1 MSENTN
7 ENLQVKEAQVA
18 STEKKPIRV
27 GFIFLSIVPVAAL
40 VVIQSL
46 AQMPFLVLAFV
57 DLMKQ
62 SDITDPLELFTSSP
76 EALAIFNEKYSLW
89 AFLLYSVIGLIVFG
103 LWYFKGFVKN
113 KQKVKNSETFSV
125 TGIIASVLVVVALQ
139 FAITAGFILAYK
151 IFPNVMENYS
161 QLMESAGIVNNVF
174 LTVVYAIILGP
185 IIEELCLRGL
195 SYGYLEKSGIK
206 PIFVILISG
215 ILFGVM
221 HLNLVQ
227 GIYASV
233 LGFILGYIR
242 YKYRTVRFVALV
254 HILFNIMGT
263 YGNVLVSKLDL
274 SEGVSLILGGVSLFV
289 LVFALVLINRDKKSF
304 KGEA

>member
-1 MSENTN
+1 
-7 ENLQVKEAQVA
+7 
-18 STEKKPIRV
+18 
-27 GFIFLSIVPVAAL
+27 
-40 VVIQSL
+40 
-46 AQMPFLVLAFV
+46 
-57 DLMKQ
+57 
-62 SDITDPLELFTSSP
+62 
-76 EALAIFNEKYSLW
+76 
-89 AFLLYSVIGLIVFG
+89 
-103 LWYFKGFVKN
+103 
-113 KQKVKNSETFSV
+113 
-125 TGIIASVLVVVALQ
+125 
-139 FAITAGFILAYK
+139 
-151 IFPNVMENYS
+151 MENYS

-206 PIFVILISG
+206 PLFVILISG

>member
-62 SDITDPLELFTSSP
+62 SDITDPLELFTSST

-125 TGIIASVLVVVALQ
+125 TGIIASVLVVIALQ

-174 LTVVYAIILGP
+174 LTVIYAIILGP